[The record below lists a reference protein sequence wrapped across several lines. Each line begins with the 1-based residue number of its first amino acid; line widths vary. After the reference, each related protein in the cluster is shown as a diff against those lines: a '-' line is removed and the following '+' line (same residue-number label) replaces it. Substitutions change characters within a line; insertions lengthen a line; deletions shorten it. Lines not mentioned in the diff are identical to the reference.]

1 MSIQSY
7 ITQIHIY
14 YCISNNKS
22 LISPIGHT
30 DQDGVKHK
38 KEYTQDSIIIVNLHG
53 SIDQPDSGDG
63 EEQDDKDREDKI
75 MILLHISNL
84 WNDAANVGN

>member
-22 LISPIGHT
+22 LISPICHT
-30 DQDGVKHK
+30 RQNSIKYE
-38 KEYTQDSIIIVNLHG
+38 KE
-53 SIDQPDSGDG
+53 
-63 EEQDDKDREDKI
+63 
-75 MILLHISNL
+75 
-84 WNDAANVGN
+84 

>member
-22 LISPIGHT
+22 LFFYFNIYHS
-30 DQDGVKHK
+30 V
-38 KEYTQDSIIIVNLHG
+38 
-53 SIDQPDSGDG
+53 IDCLIFCNNH
-63 EEQDDKDREDKI
+63 ECFVININKAKAIDRKFI
-75 MILLHISNL
+75 
-84 WNDAANVGN
+84 

>member
-30 DQDGVKHK
+30 DQDCVKHI
-38 KEYTQDSIIIVNLHG
+38 TSSGTSIYLPLCHKYYNFLILIQHFAW
-53 SIDQPDSGDG
+53 QMSG
-63 EEQDDKDREDKI
+63 R
-75 MILLHISNL
+75 
-84 WNDAANVGN
+84 